1 MKDRETPKTRAA
13 AGRGKWITF
22 ALLAALAAFIY
33 AGIIMVKVM
42 EHGF

>member
-1 MKDRETPKTRAA
+1 MKDRDTPKIQPA

-22 ALLAALAAFIY
+22 ALLAALAAFMY
-33 AGIIMVKVM
+33 AGIIMIKVM